1 MKLYLCRHAQ
11 AADASG
17 KVSDADRPLTPQG
30 IRKFQR
36 AARGLA
42 ALEPGIQTILSSP
55 LVRARQTAQLAAEAL
70 SSGSA
75 ATPVVAIA
83 PSLAPLASPG
93 ASRTLSNRLLRRPGR
108 LDIFLDGLRTIK
120 EPGGGVM
127 AVGHEPILSRWIGQ
141 LCFGHPGACQMKKGA
156 VAAIDLDLSAGRG
169 TLLYLLQ
176 PGQLRRLRAR

>member
-1 MKLYLCRHAQ
+1 MKLYLCRHAL

-55 LVRARQTAQLAAEAL
+55 LVRARQTARLAAEAL
-70 SSGSA
+70 SSASA
-75 ATPVVAIA
+75 ETPVVAIA
-83 PSLAPLASPG
+83 PSLAP
-93 ASRTLSNRLLRRPGR
+93 PGR

-120 EPGGGVM
+120 EPAGGVM

-141 LCFGHPGACQMKKGA
+141 LCFGHPGACQIKKGA
-156 VAAIDLDLSAGRG
+156 VAAMDLDLSAGRG